1 MTLKRTHTVC
11 SSRSVV
17 SDTAV
22 IIFIREF
29 ISMGVFFGGGG
40 VNFVKNEAFVLNFHL
55 CLLYLLFLNI
65 L

>member
-29 ISMGVFFGGGG
+29 ISMGFFWGGG